1 VAELRIPELDFQAFL
16 EAKAPIDSASLDPGL
31 STRFRRSLEA
41 DRAPRLLDVGMG
53 TGATLR
59 RVLALPLSGDLELAG
74 LDRDERSLELARRC
88 LTEQLRAQGCRVR
101 EQALEAGWLLEAD
114 SGWRRIRVRL
124 VCGDLLGSGA
134 APLLGEGGFGYLTAH
149 ALLDLL
155 PLGRALRVMHALLA
169 PGGLLYATLN
179 YDGSTA
185 LLPEDR
191 DPDFER
197 SLLAAYD
204 ASMEA
209 RRVDG
214 EPTGGAFSGRRLGAE
229 LERAGF
235 RVLGEGRSDWQV
247 RSNPASG
254 AASGAAS
261 GSAPGPSPAQQ
272 SHTALFLEALL
283 GMIAGEGRRAAGI
296 EAGKLEAWW
305 DRRRADLRA
314 GRLGL
319 SARNLDFLARRVN
332 RPR

>member
-1 VAELRIPELDFQAFL
+1 MAEPSTPQLDFQAFL

-31 STRFRRSLEA
+31 SARFRRSLEA

-59 RVLALPLSGDLELAG
+59 RVLAFPLSGDLELAG

-88 LTEQLRAQGCRVR
+88 LTEQLRSQGCRVR
-101 EQALEAGWLLEAD
+101 EQVQEAGWLLEAD

-124 VCGDLLGSGA
+124 ECGDLLGSGTA
-134 APLLGEGGFGYLTAH
+134 SLLGEGGFGYLTAH

-169 PGGLLYATLN
+169 PGGL
-179 YDGSTA
+179 

-214 EPTGGAFSGRRLGAE
+214 EPTGGAFSGRRLGGE

-247 RSNPASG
+247 RSGPASG
-254 AASGAAS
+254 PAS

-283 GMIAGEGRRAAGI
+283 GMIAAEGRRAARI

-319 SARNLDFLARRVN
+319 SARNLDFLARRDN
-332 RPR
+332 MPR